1 MVLLTSM
8 VAALPSPPI
17 AAACENSFESNTM
30 SYLIE
35 LQTDTGVKK
44 SAEVCRNA
52 FQLYQINCNGDVKKA
67 Q

>member
-1 MVLLTSM
+1 M

-44 SAEVCRNA
+44 KCRGMPKCNSAVSNK
-52 FQLYQINCNGDVKKA
+52 L
-67 Q
+67 